1 MARSRAAASVPK
13 TLGEGRGPSVSTQAD
28 PVDSGVVARL
38 CARPYTRRTF
48 WKAYGIGM
56 LLCLPAALLR

>member
-1 MARSRAAASVPK
+1 M
-13 TLGEGRGPSVSTQAD
+13 STQAD